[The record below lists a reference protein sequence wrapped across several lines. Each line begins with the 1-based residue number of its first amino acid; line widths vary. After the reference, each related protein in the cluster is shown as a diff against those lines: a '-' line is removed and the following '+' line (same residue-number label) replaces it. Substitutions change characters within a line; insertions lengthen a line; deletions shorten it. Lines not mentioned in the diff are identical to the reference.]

1 MDRQYPQE
9 IAMYRCH
16 VCGSSEAHQ
25 ELTSEIFHI
34 EGKPVLV
41 ENIPAMVCDRCGE
54 PTFSRQTTENI
65 RLMLHGGA
73 TPVRTVRLDVFAYP

>member
-1 MDRQYPQE
+1 
-9 IAMYRCH
+9 MYRCH

-65 RLMLHGGA
+65 RRMLHGGA